1 MKFSHPYGTT
11 AESTARGPS
20 VETLGYSHGVLTFT
34 IAMAVT
40 GVAWQIRATT
50 LYGGGA
56 LAIYLVVMITSLAYR
71 PQVAVGVY
79 LAAGGALVFGTG
91 IALSVYREKLLKLP
105 EQMSMRKGIFK
116 ILKWRES
123 SLLFLVAPSPLRE
136 QRARSPA
143 ASEHRR

>member
-1 MKFSHPYGTT
+1 
-11 AESTARGPS
+11 
-20 VETLGYSHGVLTFT
+20 
-34 IAMAVT
+34 MAVT